1 MNTLIL
7 AAVLGIALIVVLI
20 AVVKLHPFLSL
31 LIGAAAT
38 AMIAGVPYNESL
50 NSFTTGVGGTVS
62 SVGLLIA
69 LGGIIGILLTRSGG
83 ADVIVDT
90 ILKSAPQNKLAWA
103 MAFSAFIVGIPLF
116 FEVGV
121 VILIPI
127 ILLVARRAK
136 MPVIALGIP
145 ALAGLSAL
153 HAFVPPHP
161 GPLVA
166 IDALGA
172 NLGLTLGLGLIV
184 AIPVVIISGPLMA
197 RWMVKMVPIMAPEE
211 DTVKSQDA
219 PESKPSFFEA
229 ISVILLPVV
238 LMLAASI
245 VDVLGAQKTAVGKV
259 IVWIGMPFG
268 SADYYHILRYGAA
281 RFPCSLEA
289 RHVELDCRFRVRFD
303 CRYFADCCCRRRF

>member
-127 ILLVARRAK
+127 VLLVARRAK
-136 MPVIALGIP
+136 MPVIAWVFQLSQVCLRCTLSCHLI
-145 ALAGLSAL
+145 LARSSR
-153 HAFVPPHP
+153 
-161 GPLVA
+161 
-166 IDALGA
+166 
-172 NLGLTLGLGLIV
+172 LTLWAL
-184 AIPVVIISGPLMA
+184 
-197 RWMVKMVPIMAPEE
+197 
-211 DTVKSQDA
+211 T
-219 PESKPSFFEA
+219 
-229 ISVILLPVV
+229 SV
-238 LMLAASI
+238 
-245 VDVLGAQKTAVGKV
+245 
-259 IVWIGMPFG
+259 
-268 SADYYHILRYGAA
+268 
-281 RFPCSLEA
+281 
-289 RHVELDCRFRVRFD
+289 
-303 CRYFADCCCRRRF
+303 